1 MSDILHGIIVQSGND
16 AAIVMAEGMSGTESA
31 FADEM
36 NFWAKK
42 IGMKDTK
49 FRNSTGWPDPELT
62 TTARDLNIMATELIR
77 RFPKDKYPEL
87 FPIFAKKI
95 FTYNK
100 IEQPNRNPLMYGSR
114 GVDGL
119 KTGHTKES
127 GYGLVGS
134 ANREGQRVIMV
145 LNGMN
150 SIKER
155 ANESRRLMDLMFR
168 EFKTYHF
175 YDKGQAID
183 QANVW
188 LGKATKVDLV
198 LREPLHLL
206 LAYQERQ
213 NLKLSMQWLDPIPAP
228 IKMGDKIG
236 TLTVDISDK
245 SLTELTL
252 YAGQDV
258 LALGMFDRISAA
270 IKYLI
275 FGAAISELVAK

>member
-1 MSDILHGIIVQSGND
+1 M
-16 AAIVMAEGMSGTESA
+16 
-31 FADEM
+31 
-36 NFWAKK
+36 
-42 IGMKDTK
+42 
-49 FRNSTGWPDPELT
+49 
-62 TTARDLNIMATELIR
+62 
-77 RFPKDKYPEL
+77 
-87 FPIFAKKI
+87 
-95 FTYNK
+95 
-100 IEQPNRNPLMYGSR
+100 
-114 GVDGL
+114 
-119 KTGHTKES
+119 
-127 GYGLVGS
+127 
-134 ANREGQRVIMV
+134 
-145 LNGMN
+145 
-150 SIKER
+150 
-155 ANESRRLMDLMFR
+155 
-168 EFKTYHF
+168 
-175 YDKGQAID
+175 
-183 QANVW
+183 
-188 LGKATKVDLV
+188 DLV